1 MELLTLTAALIAFAL
16 LALRYGRDSRD
27 WRPGQG
33 LVGWAAD
40 RPRPTREVAM
50 LDVVCP
56 ELVLDRTRAL
66 QQSAAHGRLAARSP
80 RQPRRR
86 SALARRIAFW
96 SGLALVRCGR
106 ALLTLAAPTP
116 GGSRVEGS

>member
-1 MELLTLTAALIAFAL
+1 MELLTLMAALIALAL

-40 RPRPTREVAM
+40 RPRPAREVAM
-50 LDVVCP
+50 LEIIYP
-56 ELVLDRTRAL
+56 ELALDRARAL
-66 QQSAAHGRLAARSP
+66 REGALR
-80 RQPRRR
+80 RQLVPGRRR
-86 SALARRIAFW
+86 GPSRLPRKIAFW

-106 ALLTLAAPTP
+106 ALLALAAPP
-116 GGSRVEGS
+116 PNVALD